1 MDRLQFTV
9 PVRIVPDPGE
19 PITEIYS
26 VDEALTFL
34 QTLPEK
40 RQGPVFQTAMNLCFE
55 AKIEQNSTDNAR
67 KAFAGFCRIS
77 GIAAKDMP
85 DAVMV
90 GLDGE
95 ISRCGA
101 DRSQPG

>member
-9 PVRIVPDPGE
+9 PVRIVTDPGE

-55 AKIEQNSTDNAR
+55 AKIEQNSTENAR
-67 KAFAGFCRIS
+67 RAFAGFCRIS

-85 DAVMV
+85 EAVMV

-95 ISRCGA
+95 IRPM
-101 DRSQPG
+101 RN

>member
-1 MDRLQFTV
+1 MDRLQFAV
-9 PVRIVPDPGE
+9 PVRIVQNPGE
-19 PITEIYS
+19 PISEVYS

-34 QTLPEK
+34 ELWPQG
-40 RQGPVFQTAMNLCFE
+40 RQGPVFQSAMDYCTG
-55 AKIEQNSTDNAR
+55 AKIEQNSTEDAR
-67 KAFAGFCRIS
+67 RAFAGFCRIA

-95 ISRCGA
+95 IRPTGSGRPKP
-101 DRSQPG
+101 S

>member
-9 PVRIVPDPGE
+9 PVRIVPNPGE
-19 PITEIYS
+19 PISEIYS

-34 QTLPEK
+34 QIWPEG
-40 RQGPVFQTAMNLCFE
+40 RQGPVFQTAMDYCFG
-55 AKIEQNSTDNAR
+55 AKVEQNSTEEAKR
-67 KAFAGFCRIS
+67 AFAGFCRIS

-95 ISRCGA
+95 IRPTEA
-101 DRSQPG
+101 DRPQPG

>member
-9 PVRIVPDPGE
+9 PVRIVPDPGA

-34 QTLPEK
+34 QTWPEE
-40 RQGPVFQTAMNLCFE
+40 RQGPVFQTAMNFCFE
-55 AKIEQNSTDNAR
+55 AKIEQTSTDNAR
-67 KAFAGFCRIS
+67 RAFAGFCRIS

-85 DAVMV
+85 EAVMV

-95 ISRCGA
+95 I
-101 DRSQPG
+101 RSIFS